1 MPDLERA
8 LTELGRDVDFPP
20 VPDLVPGV
28 RARLAPSPPRRRRRF
43 LGRRGLAIALA
54 SLAAAIGVAFAVPQ
68 ARTAIL
74 RVFGVGSVSVNVVD
88 RLPGLPGN
96 GRLVLGD
103 RVSLADA
110 RRRVSFPVAVP
121 SAESFSEPDA
131 VYVDDSVPG
140 GIVFFL
146 YGTLERPTALLS
158 QFSATDVFAD
168 KSVGPGTTVEEVR
181 VGLDR
186 GYWIEGAPHVFAF
199 TDLAG
204 RTRHESLRL
213 ATNTLVWER
222 DGITLRLEGDL
233 DRDEAVEVAE
243 SMG

>member
-1 MPDLERA
+1 MPDLERTLA
-8 LTELGRDVDFPP
+8 ELARDVDFPST
-20 VPDLVPGV
+20 PDLVPGI
-28 RARLAPSPPRRRRRF
+28 RARLAPSPRRRRF
-43 LGRRGLAIALA
+43 LGRRGLAIAVA

-74 RVFGVGSVSVNVVD
+74 RVFGVGSVSVRVVD
-88 RLPGLPGN
+88 ELPEAPPG

-103 RVSLADA
+103 RVLLADA

-121 SAESFSEPDA
+121 AAEGFAEPDA
-131 VYVDDSVPG
+131 VYLDDGVPG

-146 YGTLERPTALLS
+146 YGTLDRPTALLS
-158 QFSATDVFAD
+158 QFSATDVFAE

-181 VGLDR
+181 VGRDR
-186 GYWIEGAPHVFAF
+186 GYWIEGAPHTFAF

-204 RTRHESLRL
+204 RTRLESLRL

-222 DGITLRLEGDL
+222 EGITLRLEGDL

-243 SMG
+243 SLR

>member
-8 LTELGRDVDFPP
+8 LAELAPDIDFPP
-20 VPDLVPGV
+20 TPDLVPGV
-28 RARLAPSPPRRRRRF
+28 RARLAPAPPRRRF
-43 LGRRGLAIALA
+43 LGRRGLAIAVA

-74 RVFGVGSVSVNVVD
+74 RAFGVGSVSVRVVD
-88 RLPGLPGN
+88 RLPERPLP

-103 RVSLADA
+103 RVSVSEAA
-110 RRRVSFPVAVP
+110 RRVSFPVVVP
-121 SAESFSEPDA
+121 ASNGFSEPDA
-131 VYVDDSVPG
+131 VYLDDSVPG

-146 YGTLERPTALLS
+146 YGTLARPTALLS

-181 VGLDR
+181 VGRDR
-186 GYWIEGAPHVFAF
+186 GYWIEGDPHVFAF

-243 SMG
+243 SVG